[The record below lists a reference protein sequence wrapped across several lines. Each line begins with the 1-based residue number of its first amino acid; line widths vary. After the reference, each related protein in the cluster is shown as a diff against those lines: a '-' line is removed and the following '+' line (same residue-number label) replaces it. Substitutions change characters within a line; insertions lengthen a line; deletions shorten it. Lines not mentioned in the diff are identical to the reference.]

1 MKNLIK
7 IGKVSKAT
15 LGTGPARYVEG
26 QVRITF
32 SYTHWSRFNDH
43 IFVKSFKKLTFRT
56 IKRLF

>member
-32 SYTHWSRFNDH
+32 SYTH
-43 IFVKSFKKLTFRT
+43 
-56 IKRLF
+56 